1 MTCCGGLE
9 AQTNMSCTQT
19 KVARYFF
26 CLYFPREPICPSYGF
41 IFYFFFLS
49 ALIILRAALSLRGR
63 SLSFLWLTIS
73 YHVFSRCLHL
83 RSCARFPTPLLFWF
97 CFPFFFFSSSVRTI
111 TPYFHIVIHQF
122 VSVGVP
128 RWCSSQQ
135 QQGAPCYKTCNLR
148 KGKKIYVI
156 ECANVTI
163 VTNTYL
169 GYEDNLLCKVH
180 SRSYRGGEGNLRK
193 PCCGKRVPRENPFHF
208 IIAAITAS
216 FAVHS
221 PIKLELFPQ
230 LRTKYDPIGQFF

>member
-41 IFYFFFLS
+41 IFYFFFLIGIDHFTRG
-49 ALIILRAALSLRGR
+49 LIPSRTI
-63 SLSFLWLTIS
+63 SFLS
-73 YHVFSRCLHL
+73 MAYHFLPCVLALPPSSFLCALPHPPPFLVLFS
-83 RSCARFPTPLLFWF
+83 
-97 CFPFFFFSSSVRTI
+97 FFFFSSSVRTI

-148 KGKKIYVI
+148 KGKKKYVI

-163 VTNTYL
+163 VTNRISQ
-169 GYEDNLLCKVH
+169 LC
-180 SRSYRGGEGNLRK
+180 E
-193 PCCGKRVPRENPFHF
+193 
-208 IIAAITAS
+208 
-216 FAVHS
+216 
-221 PIKLELFPQ
+221 
-230 LRTKYDPIGQFF
+230 